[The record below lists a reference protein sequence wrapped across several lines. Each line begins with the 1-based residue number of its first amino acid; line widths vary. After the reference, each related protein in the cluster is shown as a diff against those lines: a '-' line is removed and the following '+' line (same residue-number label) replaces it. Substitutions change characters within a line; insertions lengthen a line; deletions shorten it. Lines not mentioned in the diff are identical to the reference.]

1 MVKILRLIAVL
12 VGYTGAVNR
21 CGEYIDR
28 ETILV
33 RRTTDGKFTAA
44 TSDNLAGTAVDGT
57 GKRSRAS
64 ALKPRL

>member
-1 MVKILRLIAVL
+1 MRILHLIA
-12 VGYTGAVNR
+12 AVIGVAEAINR

-28 ETILV
+28 ETVLV

-57 GKRSRAS
+57 GNRSRECFS
-64 ALKPRL
+64 V

>member
-1 MVKILRLIAVL
+1 MKFFHLVAAVIG
-12 VGYTGAVNR
+12 VTDAVNR

-28 ETILV
+28 ETVLV

-57 GKRSRAS
+57 GKGHQNDSV
-64 ALKPRL
+64 LKL